1 MLECTKQMSR
11 NAQNSS
17 DPVTLQLRF
26 VWKASNDIYAVYKR
40 TVTETSD
47 RTQPKQIQ
55 GAGLL

>member
-1 MLECTKQMSR
+1 MSR
-11 NAQNSS
+11 NAQNSG